1 MLSCVW
7 LFVTPWTIACQAPL
21 FMEFFRQEYWNWLPF
36 PTPEAL
42 PNSGIERVCLASPI
56 LVGRFFTTVPPGKP
70 FRENPLNLSVQF
82 SHSVMSD
89 SLQPHGLQHARLPCP
104 SATPGAYSRSKLMS
118 IELVMTP
125 NHLILC
131 RPLLLPLSIFPSIRI
146 FSNES
151 VRRIRWP

>member
-1 MLSCVW
+1 M
-7 LFVTPWTIACQAPL
+7 TPWTIACQVPL

-42 PNSGIERVCLASPI
+42 PNSGIERVSLASPI

-70 FRENPLNLSVQF
+70 FKEGPLNLSVQI

-89 SLQPHGLQHARLPCP
+89 SLRPHGLKHARLPCP
-104 SATPGAYSRSKLMS
+104 SRIPGAFFRSKLIS
-118 IELVMTP
+118 IESVMTS

-131 RPLLLPLSIFPSIRI
+131 RPFLLPFSIFPSIRI